1 MIAQLSSP
9 PPVWALNQ
17 VIDLLQRRPDLVSAV
32 LNRVLAEDA
41 DLRWSLVVDLYLDQQ
56 ISLSKVAELLEMP
69 TLELRERFSQLGI
82 PLRSGPTDLAEAK
95 AEVEALRHWFAQAA
109 EQPER

>member
-1 MIAQLSSP
+1 MLAPLSSP

-17 VIDLLQRRPDLVSAV
+17 VIALFERRPDLVTAA

-56 ISLSKVAELLEMP
+56 INLSKAAELLDMHP
-69 TLELRERFSQLGI
+69 LTLRERFLELGI
-82 PLRSGPTDLAEAK
+82 PLRLGPADLAEAK
-95 AEVEALRHWFAQAA
+95 AEVEAIRH
-109 EQPER
+109 